1 MPDTNQ
7 TDTNQT
13 DTNQTDTNQTLAQRR
28 AKDALT
34 KIQALQKEDNYG
46 HYKSYVKAL
55 PANILK
61 SGLGQAIATVRSRF
75 YIQGEGENKDKDKGK
90 KGYAQLY
97 KHLETWLC
105 GSDEDMPYTNYDEGN
120 NPLLQAIVN
129 HNQDKY
135 IHAQAEALAY
145 LEWLRK
151 FADAFLKDGKGQE
164 DA

>member
-13 DTNQTDTNQTLAQRR
+13 DTSQTDTNQTDASQTNTNQTLAQRR

-34 KIQALQKEDNYG
+34 KIQNLEEKSYG

-61 SGLGQAIATVRSRF
+61 SGLGQAIATVRSRDK
-75 YIQGEGENKDKDKGK
+75 EG
-90 KGYAQLY
+90 YPQLY

-105 GSDEDMPYTNYDEGN
+105 GSDEDMPYQNYHQGE

-151 FADAFLKDGKGQE
+151 FADAFLKDGEGQA